1 MNNNIK
7 IDISAL
13 LVSLNKLKLYKE
25 EEEKLVGNIKNT
37 LYKLE
42 NDYICKNNKIIKD
55 KNKNICLF
63 LDKLLKD
70 KEENIGMTS
79 FSKHKEYRNRINQ
92 MYEGLKGITPID
104 GEVDNVIYFNDYTEK
119 GIVVKP
125 KVSSLKQFWTEYR
138 LINNEKISPKI
149 KIVIIQTF

>member
-42 NDYICKNNKIIKD
+42 NDYISKNNKIIKD

-63 LDKLLKD
+63 LDKLLDD
-70 KEENIGMTS
+70 KEENIRYL
-79 FSKHKEYRNRINQ
+79 EN
-92 MYEGLKGITPID
+92 
-104 GEVDNVIYFNDYTEK
+104 
-119 GIVVKP
+119 
-125 KVSSLKQFWTEYR
+125 
-138 LINNEKISPKI
+138 KI
-149 KIVIIQTF
+149 KDYNELDYEEYIKYHNLANNTKEE

>member
-13 LVSLNKLKLYKE
+13 LVTLNKLKLYKE
-25 EEEKLVGNIKNT
+25 EEEKLVDNIKNT

-42 NDYICKNNKIIKD
+42 NDYISKNNKIVKD

-70 KEENIGMTS
+70 KEGNI
-79 FSKHKEYRNRINQ
+79 R
-92 MYEGLKGITPID
+92 
-104 GEVDNVIYFNDYTEK
+104 
-119 GIVVKP
+119 
-125 KVSSLKQFWTEYR
+125 
-138 LINNEKISPKI
+138 
-149 KIVIIQTF
+149 

>member
-25 EEEKLVGNIKNT
+25 EEEKIVGNIKNT

-42 NDYICKNNKIIKD
+42 NDYISKNNKIIKD

-63 LDKLLKD
+63 LDKLLDD
-70 KEENIGMTS
+70 KEENIRYL
-79 FSKHKEYRNRINQ
+79 EN
-92 MYEGLKGITPID
+92 
-104 GEVDNVIYFNDYTEK
+104 
-119 GIVVKP
+119 
-125 KVSSLKQFWTEYR
+125 
-138 LINNEKISPKI
+138 KI
-149 KIVIIQTF
+149 KDYYELDYEEYIKYHNLANNTKEE

>member
-1 MNNNIK
+1 MNNNMK

-42 NDYICKNNKIIKD
+42 NDYISKNNKIIKD

-63 LDKLLKD
+63 LDKLLDD
-70 KEENIGMTS
+70 KEENIRYL
-79 FSKHKEYRNRINQ
+79 EN
-92 MYEGLKGITPID
+92 
-104 GEVDNVIYFNDYTEK
+104 
-119 GIVVKP
+119 
-125 KVSSLKQFWTEYR
+125 
-138 LINNEKISPKI
+138 KI
-149 KIVIIQTF
+149 KDYYELDYEEYIKYHNLANNTKEE

>member
-13 LVSLNKLKLYKE
+13 LVTVNKLKLYKE

-42 NDYICKNNKIIKD
+42 NDYISKNNKIIKD

-63 LDKLLKD
+63 LDKLLDD
-70 KEENIGMTS
+70 KEENIRYL
-79 FSKHKEYRNRINQ
+79 EN
-92 MYEGLKGITPID
+92 
-104 GEVDNVIYFNDYTEK
+104 
-119 GIVVKP
+119 
-125 KVSSLKQFWTEYR
+125 
-138 LINNEKISPKI
+138 KI
-149 KIVIIQTF
+149 KDYYELDYEEYIKDHNLANNTKEE

>member
-42 NDYICKNNKIIKD
+42 NDYISKNNKIIKD

-63 LDKLLKD
+63 LDKLLDD
-70 KEENIGMTS
+70 KEENIRYL
-79 FSKHKEYRNRINQ
+79 EN
-92 MYEGLKGITPID
+92 
-104 GEVDNVIYFNDYTEK
+104 
-119 GIVVKP
+119 
-125 KVSSLKQFWTEYR
+125 
-138 LINNEKISPKI
+138 KI
-149 KIVIIQTF
+149 KDYYELDYEEYIKYHNLANNTKEE

>member
-42 NDYICKNNKIIKD
+42 NDYISKNNKIIKD
-55 KNKNICLF
+55 KNKNICLL
-63 LDKLLKD
+63 LDKLLED
-70 KEENIGMTS
+70 KEENIRYL
-79 FSKHKEYRNRINQ
+79 ENRIKDYNELD
-92 MYEGLKGITPID
+92 YE
-104 GEVDNVIYFNDYTEK
+104 
-119 GIVVKP
+119 
-125 KVSSLKQFWTEYR
+125 EYIKYHNF
-138 LINNEKISPKI
+138 INNTKEE
-149 KIVIIQTF
+149 

>member
-13 LVSLNKLKLYKE
+13 LVTVNKLKLYKE

-42 NDYICKNNKIIKD
+42 NDYISKNNKIIKD

-63 LDKLLKD
+63 LDKLLDD
-70 KEENIGMTS
+70 KEENIRYL
-79 FSKHKEYRNRINQ
+79 EN
-92 MYEGLKGITPID
+92 
-104 GEVDNVIYFNDYTEK
+104 
-119 GIVVKP
+119 
-125 KVSSLKQFWTEYR
+125 
-138 LINNEKISPKI
+138 KI
-149 KIVIIQTF
+149 KDYYELDYEEYIKYHNLANNTKEE

>member
-13 LVSLNKLKLYKE
+13 LVTLNKLKLYKE
-25 EEEKLVGNIKNT
+25 EEEKLVDNIKNT

-42 NDYICKNNKIIKD
+42 NDYISKNNKMVKD

-70 KEENIGMTS
+70 K
-79 FSKHKEYRNRINQ
+79 
-92 MYEGLKGITPID
+92 
-104 GEVDNVIYFNDYTEK
+104 
-119 GIVVKP
+119 
-125 KVSSLKQFWTEYR
+125 
-138 LINNEKISPKI
+138 
-149 KIVIIQTF
+149 

>member
-13 LVSLNKLKLYKE
+13 LVTVNKLKLYKE

-42 NDYICKNNKIIKD
+42 NDYISKNNKIIKD

-63 LDKLLKD
+63 LDKLLENKIKD
-70 KEENIGMTS
+70 YYELDYEEYIKYHNLANNTKEE
-79 FSKHKEYRNRINQ
+79 
-92 MYEGLKGITPID
+92 
-104 GEVDNVIYFNDYTEK
+104 
-119 GIVVKP
+119 
-125 KVSSLKQFWTEYR
+125 
-138 LINNEKISPKI
+138 
-149 KIVIIQTF
+149 